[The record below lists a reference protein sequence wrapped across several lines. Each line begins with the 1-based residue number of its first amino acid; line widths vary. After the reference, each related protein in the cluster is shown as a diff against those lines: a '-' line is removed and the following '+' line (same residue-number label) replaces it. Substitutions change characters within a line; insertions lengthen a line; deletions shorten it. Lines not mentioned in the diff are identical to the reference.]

1 MVFTLSSNEHTIKVV
16 LNSKMASNTSIPYSP
31 KFILGTPINTPHNV
45 VGMVCLESCI
55 ITPPSLFTTAIL
67 EAGTN
72 RFDRYILDANNAVIG
87 NPQNYWSDIGG
98 ANRFQIGTAGGP
110 DFDNQTNLLTIQFLM
125 GTAKNLDLTVAE
137 NLSDFLCTFLL
148 ATRCFTLT
156 LPYLPG
162 DSQVAGGC
170 RLSWQSTP
178 LNNPNLGSIT
188 APAEC
193 FNTGGKTWGT
203 AGTHAEFTIDMLVTR
218 LKRMSHVTFTLGC
231 NANLNVGGTTTEF
244 RLAGKWLKFSMSV
257 LT

>member
-110 DFDNQTNLLTIQFLM
+110 DFDIQTNLLSIQFLM

-137 NLSDFLCTFLL
+137 NLSDFLCTF
-148 ATRCFTLT
+148 
-156 LPYLPG
+156 Y
-162 DSQVAGGC
+162 
-170 RLSWQSTP
+170 
-178 LNNPNLGSIT
+178 
-188 APAEC
+188 
-193 FNTGGKTWGT
+193 
-203 AGTHAEFTIDMLVTR
+203 
-218 LKRMSHVTFTLGC
+218 
-231 NANLNVGGTTTEF
+231 
-244 RLAGKWLKFSMSV
+244 
-257 LT
+257 